1 MALFPRLN
9 SKVSEPEYF
18 KAGSNEGNAMVE
30 FAIVAPVSLLL
41 IIACMEFA
49 FIFNLQMTLQSAVR
63 TAGRYAITGNHLPDP
78 LHTGQTLS
86 RVASIT
92 KIAQQEAMGLDVTGI
107 VISSKVGG
115 SGNAGGPGDTV
126 TISLTSTVPILT
138 PMVAQFFTNGQ
149 FTTTAKVS
157 FRNEP
162 FPPANTL

>member
-1 MALFPRLN
+1 MTLFQRLN
-9 SKVSEPEYF
+9 STASDSEYST
-18 KAGSNEGNAMVE
+18 AGSNDGNAMVE
-30 FAIVAPVSLLL
+30 FAIVAPMFLLL
-41 IIACMEFA
+41 IIGCMEFA
-49 FIFNLQMTLQSAVR
+49 VLFNVQMTLQSAVR

-78 LHTGQTLS
+78 LHSGQTLS

-92 KIAQQEAMGLDVTGI
+92 AIAQQAAMGLDVSGI

-126 TISLTSTVPILT
+126 TISLTSAVPILT
-138 PMVAQFFTNGQ
+138 PLFTQFFMNGQ
-149 FTTTAKVS
+149 YTTTAKAS